1 MGYYLLDDGLRQLL
15 RYLQAPRLPWSGT
28 YAAALLR
35 LGGWALLVLLLASA
49 WALGLP
55 AVLWPL
61 FAVVFLCA
69 AQRAAAVILL
79 RRLRP
84 RMVPRMQVD
93 HLDASTQ
100 TLVVCPTMLMDAKH
114 AISMVKHLSVL
125 HQANPDAHLHFL
137 LLGDFQ
143 DSPDRYAVRRR
154 RYCGRRIR
162 SCARPVRGHRPSI
175 FLSAARTRLF
185 RPRPSLHEP

>member
-35 LGGWALLVLLLASA
+35 LGGWAVLVLLLAAA

-61 FAVVFLCA
+61 FAVVFLSA

-143 DSPDRYAVRRR
+143 DSLTGTLSGDGDIVAAASAAVRAL
-154 RYCGRRIR
+154 CEDT
-162 SCARPVRGHRPSI
+162 GHPFFI
-175 FLSAARTRLF
+175 CSANASFPPATI
-185 RPRPSLHEP
+185 ST